1 MTSFLLQRLIL
12 PRDETT
18 EPLLY
23 VRSQG
28 DVSFANENA
37 MLVKGAEIS
46 FDTSFGVFAAGRWR
60 RLTSVDCLSVT
71 VLASGSGRIELV
83 GVSSVARGVS
93 LREKIIASA
102 GISSSGKTTIEVP
115 DFAKTSIGT
124 YFVRVSA
131 EQSDVVVS
139 GGEWTTTTSAPREVR
154 LSLSIT
160 TFNRQDY
167 VKPTVAKVLQLVES
181 VDSLRDRMR
190 ILVVDNARNISF
202 DTAPNAPI
210 TVVQNPNLGGAGGFA
225 RGIIHLRDEGWS
237 THVLL
242 MDDDITLEPEALV
255 RTFALFTFARDAD
268 LCIHG
273 AMLSEEQAWMQ
284 FEAGSKYRWRS
295 LYPLRAIGR
304 EDDLRERKLALR
316 DAREKK
322 FAYTAWWYTA
332 FPISITRDNPLP
344 VFVRGDDVAFGLMHT
359 GKHSVTMNGVI
370 VWHADFGLKNN
381 PSSLFYEKRN
391 FAIVDTLVFA
401 NHHWWHLARRFIAL
415 CFRNL
420 FSMRYASVE
429 YMIRGV
435 RAYLAGPEALMAT
448 DHSALH
454 DELRK
459 VTEEKPGPLSAELA
473 AVSITKPRPKAI
485 RLVGFALAIPLV
497 GGYIL
502 PKILRRDVLKTAP
515 IDSRAVGLATRYNR
529 ILYRHDRLPEGFLV
543 ERDSKRF
550 FKLLREVC
558 VVTKDIALNYRRLK
572 REYKAAYPTL
582 VSDASWHAR
591 FNRDE
596 RSTGIAS
603 NKALPLW
610 EIPY

>member
-1 MTSFLLQRLIL
+1 MTSFLLQRLVL
-12 PRDETT
+12 PRAETT

-28 DVSFANENA
+28 DVSFADENA
-37 MLVKGAEIS
+37 LLVKGAEIS
-46 FDTSFGVFAAGRWR
+46 FDTSFGVFAAGRWK
-60 RLTSVDCLSVT
+60 RLTDVADLSVT
-71 VLASGSGRIELV
+71 VHAVGSGRIELV
-83 GVSSVARGVS
+83 GVSSVARGLS
-93 LREKIIASA
+93 LREKTVASA
-102 GISSSGKTTIEVP
+102 GISSSGRTTLEVP
-115 DFAKTSIGT
+115 DFAKASIGT

-139 GGEWTTTTSAPREVR
+139 GGQWTTTTMAPRKVR

-181 VDSLRDRMR
+181 VDSLRGQMR
-190 ILVVDNARNISF
+190 ILVVDNARNIDF
-202 DTAPNAPI
+202 DTAPGAPI

-225 RGIIHLRDEGWS
+225 RGIIYLRDEAWS

-255 RTFALFTFARDAD
+255 RTFALFTYARDEK

-359 GKHSVTMNGVI
+359 GKHSVTLNGVI

-381 PSSLFYEKRN
+381 PSSLYYEKRN
-391 FAIVDTLVFA
+391 FAIVDTLVFS

-435 RAYLAGPEALMAT
+435 RAYLAGPEALMTT

-459 VTEEKPGPLSAELA
+459 VTEEKPGPLSHELS
-473 AVSITKPRPKAI
+473 AVAITKPRPKII
-485 RLVGFALAIPLV
+485 RLIGFALAIPLV

-543 ERDSKRF
+543 ERDSRRF
-550 FKLLREVC
+550 FSLLREVA
-558 VVTKDIALNYRRLK
+558 VVTKDIAFNYGRLK

-591 FNRDE
+591 FA
-596 RSTGIAS
+596 T
-603 NKALPLW
+603 K
-610 EIPY
+610 

>member
-71 VLASGSGRIELV
+71 VHAVGSGRIELV
-83 GVSSVARGVS
+83 GVSSVARGVF
-93 LREKIIASA
+93 LREKIVASS

-115 DFAKTSIGT
+115 DFAKISIGT
-124 YFVRVSA
+124 YFIRVSA
-131 EQSDVVVS
+131 EQSDVVIS
-139 GGEWTTTTSAPREVR
+139 GGQWTTTTKAPREVR
-154 LSLSIT
+154 LSLSVT

-167 VKPTVAKVLQLVES
+167 VKPTVAKVLQLVEN

-255 RTFALFTFARDAD
+255 RTFALFTFARDEK

-381 PSSLFYEKRN
+381 PSSLYYEKRN

-429 YMIRGV
+429 YMILGV

-459 VTEEKPGPLSAELA
+459 VAEEKPGPLTAELA
-473 AVSITKPRPKAI
+473 AVSITKPRPKII

-502 PKILRRDVLKTAP
+502 PKVLRRDVLKTAP

-558 VVTKDIALNYRRLK
+558 VVTKEIALNYRRLK

-591 FNRDE
+591 F
-596 RSTGIAS
+596 A
-603 NKALPLW
+603 K
-610 EIPY
+610 

>member
-1 MTSFLLQRLIL
+1 MTSFLLQRLVL
-12 PRDETT
+12 PRPETT

-23 VRSQG
+23 VRTQG
-28 DVSFANENA
+28 DVSFANETA
-37 MLVKGAEIS
+37 VLVKGAELS
-46 FDTSFGVFAAGRWR
+46 FDTSFGVFAAGRWK

-71 VLASGSGRIELV
+71 VHASGSGRIELV
-83 GVSSVARGVS
+83 GVRSVVRGLS
-93 LREKIIASA
+93 LKEKIVAST
-102 GISSSGKTTIEVP
+102 GISSSGKTTLEVP
-115 DFAKTSIGT
+115 DFAKTFIGT
-124 YFVRVSA
+124 YFIRVSA

-139 GGEWTTTTSAPREVR
+139 GGQWTTTTTAPREVR

-167 VKPTVAKVLQLVES
+167 VKPTVAKVLQLVEN

-190 ILVVDNARNISF
+190 ILVVDNARNINF

-237 THVLL
+237 THILL

-255 RTFALFTFARDAD
+255 RTFALFTFARDAN

-316 DAREKK
+316 DAHEKK

-415 CFRNL
+415 SFRNL

-459 VTEEKPGPLSAELA
+459 VTEEKPGPLPAELA
-473 AVSITKPRPKAI
+473 AVAITKPRPKAI
-485 RLVGFALAIPLV
+485 RLIGFALAIPLV

-502 PKILRRDVLKTAP
+502 PKIMRRDVLKTAP

-543 ERDSKRF
+543 ERDSRRF
-550 FKLLREVC
+550 FSLLREVC

-591 FNRDE
+591 F
-596 RSTGIAS
+596 A
-603 NKALPLW
+603 NK
-610 EIPY
+610 

>member
-1 MTSFLLQRLIL
+1 MTSFLLQRLVL
-12 PRDETT
+12 PRPETT

-23 VRSQG
+23 VRTQG
-28 DVSFANENA
+28 DVSFANETA
-37 MLVKGAEIS
+37 VLVKGAELS
-46 FDTSFGVFAAGRWR
+46 FDTSFGVFAAGRWK

-71 VLASGSGRIELV
+71 VHASGSGRIELV
-83 GVSSVARGVS
+83 GVRSVVRGLS
-93 LREKIIASA
+93 LQEKIVASS
-102 GISSSGKTTIEVP
+102 GISSSGKTTLEVP
-115 DFAKTSIGT
+115 DFAKTFIGT
-124 YFVRVSA
+124 YFIRVSA

-139 GGEWTTTTSAPREVR
+139 GGQWTTTTTAPREVR

-167 VKPTVAKVLQLVES
+167 VKPTVAKVLQLVEN

-190 ILVVDNARNISF
+190 ILVVDNARNINF

-237 THVLL
+237 THILL

-255 RTFALFTFARDAD
+255 RTFALFTFARDAN

-316 DAREKK
+316 DAHEKK

-415 CFRNL
+415 SFRNL

-459 VTEEKPGPLSAELA
+459 VTEEKPGPLPAELA
-473 AVSITKPRPKAI
+473 AVAITKPRPKAI
-485 RLVGFALAIPLV
+485 RLIGFALAIPLV

-502 PKILRRDVLKTAP
+502 PKIMRRDVLKTAP

-543 ERDSKRF
+543 ERDSRRF
-550 FKLLREVC
+550 FSLLREVC

-591 FNRDE
+591 F
-596 RSTGIAS
+596 A
-603 NKALPLW
+603 NK
-610 EIPY
+610 

>member
-71 VLASGSGRIELV
+71 VHASGSGRIELV

-93 LREKIIASA
+93 LREKIVASA

-139 GGEWTTTTSAPREVR
+139 GGEWTTTTTAPREVR

-255 RTFALFTFARDAD
+255 RTFALFTFARDEK

-473 AVSITKPRPKAI
+473 TVSITKPRPKAI

-591 FNRDE
+591 F
-596 RSTGIAS
+596 A
-603 NKALPLW
+603 K
-610 EIPY
+610 

>member
-1 MTSFLLQRLIL
+1 MISFLLQRLIL

-71 VLASGSGRIELV
+71 VHAVGSGRIELV

-93 LREKIIASA
+93 LREKIVAST

-124 YFVRVSA
+124 YFIRVSA

-139 GGEWTTTTSAPREVR
+139 GGQWTTTTKAPREVR
-154 LSLSIT
+154 LSLSVT

-167 VKPTVAKVLQLVES
+167 VKPTVAKVLQLVENI
-181 VDSLRDRMR
+181 DSLRDRMR

-255 RTFALFTFARDAD
+255 RTFALFTFARDEK

-381 PSSLFYEKRN
+381 PSSLYYEKRN

-429 YMIRGV
+429 YMILGV

-459 VTEEKPGPLSAELA
+459 VAEEKPGPLSAELA
-473 AVSITKPRPKAI
+473 AVSITKPRPKII
-485 RLVGFALAIPLV
+485 RLVGFALAIPLL

-502 PKILRRDVLKTAP
+502 PKVLRRDVLKTAP

-591 FNRDE
+591 F
-596 RSTGIAS
+596 A
-603 NKALPLW
+603 K
-610 EIPY
+610 

>member
-12 PRDETT
+12 PRAETT

-46 FDTSFGVFAAGRWR
+46 FDTSFGVFAAGRWK

-71 VLASGSGRIELV
+71 VHASGSGRIELV
-83 GVSSVARGVS
+83 GVKSLVRGLS
-93 LREKIIASA
+93 LQEKIVASA

-115 DFAKTSIGT
+115 DFAKSSIGT

-139 GGEWTTTTSAPREVR
+139 GGQWTTTTTAPREVR

-181 VDSLRDRMR
+181 VDSLHDHMR

-210 TVVQNPNLGGAGGFA
+210 AVVQNPNLGGAGGFA
-225 RGIIHLRDEGWS
+225 RGIIYLRDEGWS

-255 RTFALFTFARDAD
+255 RTFALLTFARDEK

-381 PSSLFYEKRN
+381 PSSLYYEKRN
-391 FAIVDTLVFA
+391 FAIVDTLVFS

-459 VTEEKPGPLSAELA
+459 VTEEKPAPLSADLA
-473 AVSITKPRPKAI
+473 AVSITKPRPKMI

-591 FNRDE
+591 F
-596 RSTGIAS
+596 A
-603 NKALPLW
+603 K
-610 EIPY
+610 

>member
-71 VLASGSGRIELV
+71 VHAVGSGRIELV
-83 GVSSVARGVS
+83 GVSSVARGVF
-93 LREKIIASA
+93 LREKIVAST

-124 YFVRVSA
+124 YFIRVSA

-139 GGEWTTTTSAPREVR
+139 GGQWTTTTTAPREVR
-154 LSLSIT
+154 LSLSVT

-167 VKPTVAKVLQLVES
+167 VKPTVAKVLQLVEN

-255 RTFALFTFARDAD
+255 RTFALFTFARDEK

-381 PSSLFYEKRN
+381 PSSLYYEKRN

-429 YMIRGV
+429 YMILGV

-459 VTEEKPGPLSAELA
+459 VAEEKPGPLSVDLA
-473 AVSITKPRPKAI
+473 AVSITKPRPKII
-485 RLVGFALAIPLV
+485 RLVGFALAIPLL

-502 PKILRRDVLKTAP
+502 PKVLRRDLLKTAP

-591 FNRDE
+591 F
-596 RSTGIAS
+596 A
-603 NKALPLW
+603 K
-610 EIPY
+610 

>member
-1 MTSFLLQRLIL
+1 MTSFLLQRLVL
-12 PRDETT
+12 PRAETT

-23 VRSQG
+23 VRTQG
-28 DVSFANENA
+28 DVSFANETA
-37 MLVKGAEIS
+37 VLVKGAELS
-46 FDTSFGVFAAGRWR
+46 FDTSFGVFAAGRWK
-60 RLTSVDCLSVT
+60 RLTSVECLSVT
-71 VLASGSGRIELV
+71 VHASGSGRIELV
-83 GVSSVARGVS
+83 GVRSVVRGLS
-93 LREKIIASA
+93 LQEKIVASS
-102 GISSSGKTTIEVP
+102 GISLSGKTTLEVP

-124 YFVRVSA
+124 YFIRVSA

-139 GGEWTTTTSAPREVR
+139 GGQWTTTTTAPREVR

-167 VKPTVAKVLQLVES
+167 VKPTVAKVLQLVEN

-190 ILVVDNARNISF
+190 ILVVDNARNIDF

-255 RTFALFTFARDAD
+255 RTFALFTFARDAN

-316 DAREKK
+316 DAHEKK

-415 CFRNL
+415 SFRNL

-459 VTEEKPGPLSAELA
+459 VTEEKPGPLPAELA
-473 AVSITKPRPKAI
+473 AVAITKPRPKAI
-485 RLVGFALAIPLV
+485 RLIGFALAIPLV

-502 PKILRRDVLKTAP
+502 PKIMRRDVLKTAP

-543 ERDSKRF
+543 VRDSRRF
-550 FKLLREVC
+550 FSLLREVC

-591 FNRDE
+591 FA
-596 RSTGIAS
+596 T
-603 NKALPLW
+603 K
-610 EIPY
+610 

>member
-1 MTSFLLQRLIL
+1 MTSFLLQRLVL
-12 PRDETT
+12 PRAETT

-23 VRSQG
+23 VRTQG
-28 DVSFANENA
+28 DVSFTNETA
-37 MLVKGAEIS
+37 VLIKGAELS
-46 FDTSFGVFAAGRWR
+46 FDTSFGVFAAGRWK

-71 VLASGSGRIELV
+71 VHASGSGRIELV
-83 GVSSVARGVS
+83 GVRSLVRGLS
-93 LREKIIASA
+93 LQEKIVASS
-102 GISSSGKTTIEVP
+102 GISSSGKTTLEVP

-124 YFVRVSA
+124 YFIRVSA

-139 GGEWTTTTSAPREVR
+139 GGQWTTTTTAPREVR

-167 VKPTVAKVLQLVES
+167 VKPTVAKVLQLVEN

-190 ILVVDNARNISF
+190 ILVVDNARNIDF

-255 RTFALFTFARDAD
+255 RTFALFTFARDAN

-316 DAREKK
+316 DAHEKK

-415 CFRNL
+415 SFRNL

-459 VTEEKPGPLSAELA
+459 VTEEKPGPLPAELA
-473 AVSITKPRPKAI
+473 AVAITKPRPKAI
-485 RLVGFALAIPLV
+485 RLIGFALAIPLV

-502 PKILRRDVLKTAP
+502 PKIMRRDVLKTAP

-543 ERDSKRF
+543 ERDSRRF
-550 FKLLREVC
+550 FSLLREVC

-591 FNRDE
+591 FA
-596 RSTGIAS
+596 T
-603 NKALPLW
+603 K
-610 EIPY
+610 

>member
-28 DVSFANENA
+28 DVSFADENA

-71 VLASGSGRIELV
+71 VHAVGSGRIELV
-83 GVSSVARGVS
+83 GVSSVARGVA
-93 LREKIIASA
+93 LREKIVAST

-139 GGEWTTTTSAPREVR
+139 GGQWTTTTTAPREVR
-154 LSLSIT
+154 LSLSVT

-255 RTFALFTFARDAD
+255 RTFALFTFARDEK

-381 PSSLFYEKRN
+381 PSSLYYEKRN

-401 NHHWWHLARRFIAL
+401 NHHWWHLARRFVAL

-435 RAYLAGPEALMAT
+435 RAYLAGPDALMAT

-459 VTEEKPGPLSAELA
+459 VAEEKPGPLSAELA
-473 AVSITKPRPKAI
+473 AVSITKPRPKII
-485 RLVGFALAIPLV
+485 RLVGFALAIPLL

-502 PKILRRDVLKTAP
+502 PKVLRRDVLKTAP

-591 FNRDE
+591 F
-596 RSTGIAS
+596 A
-603 NKALPLW
+603 K
-610 EIPY
+610 

>member
-1 MTSFLLQRLIL
+1 MTSFLLQRLTL
-12 PRDETT
+12 PRAETT

-23 VRSQG
+23 VRTEG
-28 DVSFANENA
+28 DVTFASDA
-37 MLVKGAEIS
+37 AQLRTGAELS
-46 FDTSFGVFAAGRWR
+46 FDTSFGVFAAGRWK
-60 RLTSVDCLSVT
+60 RLSIVDSLQVT
-71 VLASGSGRIELV
+71 VNAVGSGRIELV
-83 GVSSVARGVS
+83 GVTSRVAGLLMHEEIVV
-93 LREKIIASA
+93 SA
-102 GISSSGKTTIEVP
+102 GISPSGKTTLDVP
-115 DFAKTSIGT
+115 DFIESPIGS
-124 YFVRVSA
+124 YFVRISA

-139 GGEWTTTTSAPREVR
+139 GGQWTTKTQVPREVR

-167 VKPTVAKVLQLVES
+167 VKPTVAKVLHLVES
-181 VDSLRDRMR
+181 LDSLRNNMR
-190 ILVVDNARNISF
+190 ILVVDNARNIKF

-210 TVVQNPNLGGAGGFA
+210 TVVPNPNLGGAGGFA
-225 RGIIHLRDEGWS
+225 RGIIYLRDEGWS

-255 RTFALFTFARDAD
+255 RTFALFTFARDAK

-316 DAREKK
+316 DVREKK

-359 GKHSVTMNGVI
+359 GEHSVTMNGVI

-381 PSSLFYEKRN
+381 PSSLYYEKRN
-391 FAIVDTLVFA
+391 FAIIDTLVFD

-435 RAYLAGPEALMAT
+435 RAYLAGPQALMAT

-459 VTEEKPGPLSAELA
+459 VTEEKPGPLSPELA
-473 AVSITKPRPKAI
+473 AVSITTPRPKLI
-485 RLVGFALAIPLV
+485 RLIGFALALPLV
-497 GGYIL
+497 GGYVL
-502 PKILRRDVLKTAP
+502 PKVLRRDTLRTAP

-543 ERDSKRF
+543 ERDAKRF
-550 FKLLREVC
+550 FSLLREVA
-558 VVTKDIALNYRRLK
+558 VVTKDIAINYKRLK
-572 REYKAAYPTL
+572 GEYKAAYPTL
-582 VSDASWHAR
+582 VSDESWHAR
-591 FNRDE
+591 FATTN
-596 RSTGIAS
+596 
-603 NKALPLW
+603 
-610 EIPY
+610 

>member
-12 PRDETT
+12 PRAETT

-71 VLASGSGRIELV
+71 VHASGSGRIELV
-83 GVSSVARGVS
+83 GVKSVVRG
-93 LREKIIASA
+93 LPLQEKIVASA

-115 DFAKTSIGT
+115 DFAKSSIGT

-139 GGEWTTTTSAPREVR
+139 GGQWTTTTTAPREVR

-181 VDSLRDRMR
+181 VDSLHDHMR

-210 TVVQNPNLGGAGGFA
+210 AVVQNPNLGGAGGFA
-225 RGIIHLRDEGWS
+225 RGIIYLRDEGWS

-255 RTFALFTFARDAD
+255 RTFALFTFARDEK
-268 LCIHG
+268 LCVHG

-381 PSSLFYEKRN
+381 PSSLYYEKRN
-391 FAIVDTLVFA
+391 FAIVDTLVFS

-459 VTEEKPGPLSAELA
+459 VTEEKPAPLSADLA

-550 FKLLREVC
+550 FRLLREVC

-591 FNRDE
+591 F
-596 RSTGIAS
+596 A
-603 NKALPLW
+603 K
-610 EIPY
+610 

>member
-71 VLASGSGRIELV
+71 VHASGSGRIELV

-93 LREKIIASA
+93 LREKIVASA

-139 GGEWTTTTSAPREVR
+139 GGEWTTTTTAPREVR

-473 AVSITKPRPKAI
+473 TVSITKPRPKAI

-558 VVTKDIALNYRRLK
+558 MVTKDIALNYRRLK

-591 FNRDE
+591 F
-596 RSTGIAS
+596 A
-603 NKALPLW
+603 K
-610 EIPY
+610 

>member
-1 MTSFLLQRLIL
+1 MTSFLLQRLTL
-12 PRDETT
+12 PRTETT

-23 VRSQG
+23 VRTEG
-28 DVSFANENA
+28 DVTFANDA
-37 MLVKGAEIS
+37 AQLRTGAELS
-46 FDTSFGVFAAGRWR
+46 FDTSFGVFAAGRWK
-60 RLTSVDCLSVT
+60 RLSIVDSLQVT
-71 VLASGSGRIELV
+71 VNAVGSGRIELV
-83 GVSSVARGVS
+83 GVTSRVAGLLMHEEIVV
-93 LREKIIASA
+93 SA
-102 GISSSGKTTIEVP
+102 GISPSGKTTLDVP
-115 DFAKTSIGT
+115 DFAKSPIGS
-124 YFVRVSA
+124 YFVRISA

-139 GGEWTTTTSAPREVR
+139 GGQWTTKTQAPREVR

-167 VKPTVAKVLQLVES
+167 VKPTVAKVLHLVES
-181 VDSLRDRMR
+181 LDSLRNNMR
-190 ILVVDNARNISF
+190 ILVVDNARNIKF

-210 TVVQNPNLGGAGGFA
+210 TVVPNPNLGGAGGFA
-225 RGIIHLRDEGWS
+225 RGIIYLRDEGWS

-255 RTFALFTFARDAD
+255 RTFALFTFARDAK

-316 DAREKK
+316 DVREKK

-359 GKHSVTMNGVI
+359 GEHSVTMNGVI

-381 PSSLFYEKRN
+381 PSSLYYEKRN
-391 FAIVDTLVFA
+391 FAIIDTLVFD

-435 RAYLAGPEALMAT
+435 RAYLAGPQALMAT

-459 VTEEKPGPLSAELA
+459 VTEEKPGPLSPELA
-473 AVSITKPRPKAI
+473 AVLITTPRPKLI
-485 RLVGFALAIPLV
+485 RLIGFALALPLV
-497 GGYIL
+497 GGYVL
-502 PKILRRDVLKTAP
+502 PKVLRRDTLRTAP

-543 ERDSKRF
+543 ERDAKRF
-550 FKLLREVC
+550 FSLLREVA
-558 VVTKDIALNYRRLK
+558 VVTKDIAFNYKRLK
-572 REYKAAYPTL
+572 GEYKEAYPTL
-582 VSDASWHAR
+582 VSDESWHAR
-591 FNRDE
+591 FATTN
-596 RSTGIAS
+596 
-603 NKALPLW
+603 
-610 EIPY
+610 

>member
-1 MTSFLLQRLIL
+1 MTSFLLQRLVL
-12 PRDETT
+12 PRVETT

-23 VRSQG
+23 VRTQG
-28 DVSFANENA
+28 DVSFANETA
-37 MLVKGAEIS
+37 LLVKGAELS
-46 FDTSFGVFAAGRWR
+46 FDTSFGVFAAGRWQ

-71 VLASGSGRIELV
+71 VHASGSGRIELV
-83 GVSSVARGVS
+83 GVSSVIRGLS
-93 LREKIIASA
+93 LQEKIVASA
-102 GISSSGKTTIEVP
+102 GISSSGKTTLEVP
-115 DFAKTSIGT
+115 DFAKSSIGT

-139 GGEWTTTTSAPREVR
+139 GGQWTTTTIAPREVR

-167 VKPTVAKVLQLVES
+167 VKPTVAKVLQLVEN

-190 ILVVDNARNISF
+190 ILVVDNARNIEF

-255 RTFALFTFARDAD
+255 RTFALFTFACDAN

-304 EDDLRERKLALR
+304 EDDLRARKLALR

-415 CFRNL
+415 SFRNL

-459 VTEEKPGPLSAELA
+459 VTEEKPGPLPAELA
-473 AVSITKPRPKAI
+473 AVAITKPRPKAI
-485 RLVGFALAIPLV
+485 RLIGFALAIPLV

-502 PKILRRDVLKTAP
+502 PKIMRRDVLKTAP

-543 ERDSKRF
+543 QRDSRRF
-550 FKLLREVC
+550 FSLLREVC

-591 FNRDE
+591 F
-596 RSTGIAS
+596 A
-603 NKALPLW
+603 NK
-610 EIPY
+610 

>member
-12 PRDETT
+12 PRAETT

-46 FDTSFGVFAAGRWR
+46 FDTSFGVFAAGRWK

-71 VLASGSGRIELV
+71 VHASGSGRIELV
-83 GVSSVARGVS
+83 GVKSVVRGLS
-93 LREKIIASA
+93 LQEKIVASA

-115 DFAKTSIGT
+115 DFAKSSIGT

-139 GGEWTTTTSAPREVR
+139 GGKWTTTTTAPREVR

-181 VDSLRDRMR
+181 VDSLHDHMR

-210 TVVQNPNLGGAGGFA
+210 AVVQNPNLGGAGGFA
-225 RGIIHLRDEGWS
+225 RGIIQLRDEGWS

-255 RTFALFTFARDAD
+255 RTFALFTFARDEK
-268 LCIHG
+268 LCVHG

-381 PSSLFYEKRN
+381 PSSLYYEKRN
-391 FAIVDTLVFA
+391 FAIVDTLVFS

-459 VTEEKPGPLSAELA
+459 VTEEKPALLSADLA
-473 AVSITKPRPKAI
+473 AVSITKPRPKMI

-543 ERDSKRF
+543 ERDSRRF

-591 FNRDE
+591 F
-596 RSTGIAS
+596 A
-603 NKALPLW
+603 K
-610 EIPY
+610 

>member
-71 VLASGSGRIELV
+71 VHASGSGRIELV

-93 LREKIIASA
+93 LREKIVASA

-139 GGEWTTTTSAPREVR
+139 GGQWTTTTTAPREVR

-255 RTFALFTFARDAD
+255 RTFALFTFARDSD

-332 FPISITRDNPLP
+332 FPISITRENPLP

-591 FNRDE
+591 F
-596 RSTGIAS
+596 A
-603 NKALPLW
+603 K
-610 EIPY
+610 

>member
-1 MTSFLLQRLIL
+1 MTSFLLQRLVL
-12 PRDETT
+12 PRAETT

-23 VRSQG
+23 VRTQG
-28 DVSFANENA
+28 DVSFANETA
-37 MLVKGAEIS
+37 VLVKGAELS
-46 FDTSFGVFAAGRWR
+46 FDTSFGVFAAGRWK

-71 VLASGSGRIELV
+71 VHASGSGRIELV
-83 GVSSVARGVS
+83 GVRSVVRGLS
-93 LREKIIASA
+93 LQEKIVASS
-102 GISSSGKTTIEVP
+102 GISSSGKTKLEVP
-115 DFAKTSIGT
+115 DFAKTSIGA
-124 YFVRVSA
+124 YFIRVSA

-139 GGEWTTTTSAPREVR
+139 GGHWTTKTTAPRKVR

-167 VKPTVAKVLQLVES
+167 VKPTVAKVLQLVEN

-190 ILVVDNARNISF
+190 ILVVDNARNIDF

-255 RTFALFTFARDAD
+255 RTFALFTFARDAN

-316 DAREKK
+316 DAHEKK

-415 CFRNL
+415 SFRNL

-459 VTEEKPGPLSAELA
+459 VTEEKPGPLTAELA
-473 AVSITKPRPKAI
+473 AVAITKPRPKAI
-485 RLVGFALAIPLV
+485 RLIGFALAIPLV

-502 PKILRRDVLKTAP
+502 PKIMRRDVLKTAP

-543 ERDSKRF
+543 ERDSRRF
-550 FKLLREVC
+550 FSLLREVC

-591 FNRDE
+591 F
-596 RSTGIAS
+596 A
-603 NKALPLW
+603 NK
-610 EIPY
+610 

>member
-1 MTSFLLQRLIL
+1 MTSFLLQRLVL
-12 PRDETT
+12 PRAETT

-23 VRSQG
+23 VRTQG
-28 DVSFANENA
+28 DVSFANETA
-37 MLVKGAEIS
+37 VLVKGAELS
-46 FDTSFGVFAAGRWR
+46 FDTSFGVFAAGRWK

-71 VLASGSGRIELV
+71 VHASGSGRIELV
-83 GVSSVARGVS
+83 GVRSVVRGLS
-93 LREKIIASA
+93 LQEKIVASS
-102 GISSSGKTTIEVP
+102 GISSSGKTTLEVP

-124 YFVRVSA
+124 YFIRVSA

-139 GGEWTTTTSAPREVR
+139 GGQWTTTTTAPREVR

-167 VKPTVAKVLQLVES
+167 VKPTVAKVLQLVEN

-190 ILVVDNARNISF
+190 ILVVDNARNINF

-255 RTFALFTFARDAD
+255 RTFALFTFARDAN

-316 DAREKK
+316 DAHEKK

-415 CFRNL
+415 SFRNL

-459 VTEEKPGPLSAELA
+459 VTEEKPGPLPAELA
-473 AVSITKPRPKAI
+473 AVAITKPRPKAI
-485 RLVGFALAIPLV
+485 RLIGFALAIPLV

-502 PKILRRDVLKTAP
+502 PKIMRRDVLKTAP

-543 ERDSKRF
+543 ERDSRRF
-550 FKLLREVC
+550 FSLLREVC

-591 FNRDE
+591 FA
-596 RSTGIAS
+596 T
-603 NKALPLW
+603 K
-610 EIPY
+610 

>member
-1 MTSFLLQRLIL
+1 MISFLLQRLIL

-71 VLASGSGRIELV
+71 VHAVGSGRIELV

-93 LREKIIASA
+93 LREKIVAST

-124 YFVRVSA
+124 YFIRVSA

-139 GGEWTTTTSAPREVR
+139 GGQWTATTKAPREVR
-154 LSLSIT
+154 LSLSVT

-167 VKPTVAKVLQLVES
+167 VKPTVAKVLQLVENI
-181 VDSLRDRMR
+181 DSLRDRMR

-255 RTFALFTFARDAD
+255 RTFALFTFARDEK

-381 PSSLFYEKRN
+381 PSSLYYEKRN
-391 FAIVDTLVFA
+391 FAIVDTLVFS

-429 YMIRGV
+429 YMILGV

-459 VTEEKPGPLSAELA
+459 VAEEKPGPLSAELA
-473 AVSITKPRPKAI
+473 AVSITKPRPKII
-485 RLVGFALAIPLV
+485 RLVGFALAIPLL

-502 PKILRRDVLKTAP
+502 PKVLRRDVLKTAP

-591 FNRDE
+591 F
-596 RSTGIAS
+596 A
-603 NKALPLW
+603 K
-610 EIPY
+610 

>member
-71 VLASGSGRIELV
+71 VHAVGSGRIELV
-83 GVSSVARGVS
+83 GVSSVARGVF
-93 LREKIIASA
+93 LREKIVASS

-115 DFAKTSIGT
+115 DFAKISIGT
-124 YFVRVSA
+124 YFIRVSA
-131 EQSDVVVS
+131 EQSDVVIS
-139 GGEWTTTTSAPREVR
+139 GGQWTTTTKAPREVR
-154 LSLSIT
+154 LSLSVT

-167 VKPTVAKVLQLVES
+167 VKPTVAKVLQLVEN

-255 RTFALFTFARDAD
+255 RTLALLTFARDEK

-381 PSSLFYEKRN
+381 PSSLYYEKRN

-429 YMIRGV
+429 YMILGV

-459 VTEEKPGPLSAELA
+459 VAEEKPGPLTAKLA
-473 AVSITKPRPKAI
+473 AVSITKPRPKII

-502 PKILRRDVLKTAP
+502 PKVLRRDVLKTAP

-558 VVTKDIALNYRRLK
+558 VVTKEIALNYRRLK

-591 FNRDE
+591 F
-596 RSTGIAS
+596 A
-603 NKALPLW
+603 K
-610 EIPY
+610 

>member
-1 MTSFLLQRLIL
+1 MTSFLLQRLVL
-12 PRDETT
+12 PRAETT

-28 DVSFANENA
+28 DVTFVDENA
-37 MLVKGAEIS
+37 LLVKGAEIS
-46 FDTSFGVFAAGRWR
+46 FDTSFGVFAAGRWK
-60 RLTSVDCLSVT
+60 RLTAVADLNVT
-71 VLASGSGRIELV
+71 VHAVGSGRIELV
-83 GVSSVARGVS
+83 GVSSVARGLS
-93 LREKIIASA
+93 LREKIVASA
-102 GISSSGKTTIEVP
+102 GISSSGRTTLEVP
-115 DFAKTSIGT
+115 DFAKASIGT

-139 GGEWTTTTSAPREVR
+139 GGQWTTTTMAPREVR

-181 VDSLRDRMR
+181 VDSLRGQMR
-190 ILVVDNARNISF
+190 ILVVDNARNIDF
-202 DTAPNAPI
+202 DTAPSAPI

-225 RGIIHLRDEGWS
+225 RGIIYLRDEAWS

-255 RTFALFTFARDAD
+255 RTFALFTFARDEK

-359 GKHSVTMNGVI
+359 GKHSVTLNGVI

-381 PSSLFYEKRN
+381 PSSLYYEKRN
-391 FAIVDTLVFA
+391 FAIVDTLVFS

-459 VTEEKPGPLSAELA
+459 VTEEKPGPLSHELSSVA
-473 AVSITKPRPKAI
+473 ITKPRPKII
-485 RLVGFALAIPLV
+485 RLIGFALAIPLV

-543 ERDSKRF
+543 ERDSRRF
-550 FKLLREVC
+550 FSLLREVA
-558 VVTKDIALNYRRLK
+558 VVTKDIAFNYGRLK

-591 FNRDE
+591 FA
-596 RSTGIAS
+596 T
-603 NKALPLW
+603 K
-610 EIPY
+610 

>member
-1 MTSFLLQRLIL
+1 MTSFLLQRLTL
-12 PRDETT
+12 PRTETT

-23 VRSQG
+23 VRTEG
-28 DVSFANENA
+28 DVTFANDA
-37 MLVKGAEIS
+37 AQLRTGAELS
-46 FDTSFGVFAAGRWR
+46 FDTSFGVFAAGRWK
-60 RLTSVDCLSVT
+60 RLSIVDSLQVT
-71 VLASGSGRIELV
+71 INAVGSGRIELV
-83 GVSSVARGVS
+83 GVTSRVAGLLMHEEIVV
-93 LREKIIASA
+93 SA
-102 GISSSGKTTIEVP
+102 GISPSGKTTLDVP
-115 DFAKTSIGT
+115 DFAKSPIGS
-124 YFVRVSA
+124 YFVRISA

-139 GGEWTTTTSAPREVR
+139 GGQWTTKTQAPREVR

-167 VKPTVAKVLQLVES
+167 VKPTVAKVLHLVES
-181 VDSLRDRMR
+181 LDSLRNNMR
-190 ILVVDNARNISF
+190 ILVVDNARNIKF

-210 TVVQNPNLGGAGGFA
+210 TVVPNPNLGGAGGFA
-225 RGIIHLRDEGWS
+225 RGIIYLRDEGWS

-255 RTFALFTFARDAD
+255 RTFALFTFARDAK

-316 DAREKK
+316 DVREKK

-359 GKHSVTMNGVI
+359 GEHSVTMNGVI

-381 PSSLFYEKRN
+381 PSSLYYEKRN
-391 FAIVDTLVFA
+391 FAIIDTLVFD

-435 RAYLAGPEALMAT
+435 RAYLAGPQALMAT

-459 VTEEKPGPLSAELA
+459 VTEEKPGPLSPELA
-473 AVSITKPRPKAI
+473 AVSITTPRPKLI
-485 RLVGFALAIPLV
+485 RLIGFALALPLV
-497 GGYIL
+497 GGYVL
-502 PKILRRDVLKTAP
+502 PKVLRRDTLRTAP

-543 ERDSKRF
+543 ERDAKRF
-550 FKLLREVC
+550 FSLLREVA
-558 VVTKDIALNYRRLK
+558 VVTKDIAFNYKRLK
-572 REYKAAYPTL
+572 GEYKAAYPTL
-582 VSDASWHAR
+582 VSDESWHAR
-591 FNRDE
+591 FATTN
-596 RSTGIAS
+596 
-603 NKALPLW
+603 
-610 EIPY
+610 

>member
-71 VLASGSGRIELV
+71 VHAVGSGRIELV

-93 LREKIIASA
+93 LREKIVAST

-124 YFVRVSA
+124 YFIRVSA

-139 GGEWTTTTSAPREVR
+139 GGQWTTTTKAPREVR
-154 LSLSIT
+154 LSLSVT

-167 VKPTVAKVLQLVES
+167 VKPTVAKVLQLVENI
-181 VDSLRDRMR
+181 DSLRDRMR

-255 RTFALFTFARDAD
+255 RTFALFTFARDEK

-381 PSSLFYEKRN
+381 PSSLYYEKRN

-429 YMIRGV
+429 YMILGV

-459 VTEEKPGPLSAELA
+459 VAEEKPGPLSAELA
-473 AVSITKPRPKAI
+473 AVSITKPRPKII
-485 RLVGFALAIPLV
+485 RLVGFALAIPLL

-502 PKILRRDVLKTAP
+502 PKVLRRDVLKTAP

-591 FNRDE
+591 F
-596 RSTGIAS
+596 A
-603 NKALPLW
+603 K
-610 EIPY
+610 